1 MPRGQKN
8 CPKCSK
14 AAGPRTKVCECGYV
28 YLHDSVDKVI
38 DGIEVSAKVGKKKCS
53 NCSKEMIS
61 ESYNTDP
68 YGKITYYYKYDSYCD
83 VSCLE
88 AASERKDDLIS
99 EFLKKFENLNSKDF
113 NSIEEII
120 ENLNS
125 FLAEKRNEDDYSSL
139 IEDVEK
145 RAIIEA
151 ENDEYRRT
159 HPYIVHV
166 TNPIKRITTPE
177 ECREAGL
184 EVPPKANHIPLLS
197 NEEDDNPLRRLL
209 KSNIPLEEDEE
220 SDEEENNNEE
230 EIEES
235 SEENSLAA
243 LLEKPSSLS
252 NLLSGLGKT
261 PQVAESSGFIYDN
274 SSRPRQGQKK
284 CRGKCGMIV
293 GVRTKVCPK
302 CNYQF

>member
-1 MPRGQKN
+1 M
-8 CPKCSK
+8 
-14 AAGPRTKVCECGYV
+14 
-28 YLHDSVDKVI
+28 
-38 DGIEVSAKVGKKKCS
+38 
-53 NCSKEMIS
+53 
-61 ESYNTDP
+61 
-68 YGKITYYYKYDSYCD
+68 
-83 VSCLE
+83 
-88 AASERKDDLIS
+88 
-99 EFLKKFENLNSKDF
+99 KKFENLNSENFD
-113 NSIEEII
+113 SIEEVI

-125 FLAEKRNEDDYSSL
+125 FLSEKRNEDDYASL

-166 TNPIKRITTPE
+166 TNPTKRITTPE
-177 ECREAGL
+177 ECREVGL
-184 EVPPKANHIPLLS
+184 EVPPKANHIPLIS

-209 KSNIPLEEDEE
+209 KGNTPLEENEDEE
-220 SDEEENNNEE
+220 DENEETSEE

-235 SEENSLAA
+235 NENSLAA
-243 LLEKPSSLS
+243 LLGKSSLS
-252 NLLSGLGKT
+252 NLLSGLNKT
-261 PQVAESSGFIYDN
+261 PQVTENSGFIYDN